1 MIEGPLPDP
10 FSGVASPTPARHT
23 VWRVLGFVALFMGFQ
38 AAWEAARG
46 SWIERLWVHD
56 LTVRSATA
64 LIKLITPE
72 AGAVAEGASIVAP
85 AGGLNVKFGCEGTD
99 VIFMLGAAF
108 IVFAMPWR
116 ARLLGVVVGAA
127 WVLMLNQLRILALFY
142 AFRAD
147 RELFELLHNTAAPL
161 LMIVLTGLFFHMW
174 LQRISPGSE

>member
-1 MIEGPLPDP
+1 MNEAPAPDP
-10 FSGVASPTPARHT
+10 VSAVESPTPARHT

-46 SWIERLWVHD
+46 SWVERLWVHD

-64 LIKLITPE
+64 LINLITPE
-72 AGAVAEGASIVAP
+72 ATAVAEGARIVAP

-99 VIFMLGAAF
+99 VVFMLGAAF

-116 ARLLGVVVGAA
+116 ARLLGIVVGAT
-127 WVLMLNQLRILALFY
+127 WVLALNQARILALFY
-142 AFRAD
+142 AFRSD

-161 LMIVLTGLFFHMW
+161 LMIVLTGLFFHVW
-174 LQRISPGSE
+174 LQRTKPGDT